1 MSDAPATAH
10 PTERT
15 PEQRAIDLRLMIFDV
30 DGVLTDGRLHIGAQG
45 AVLKIF
51 HVRDGHGIKLLQ
63 AAGVRCAILSA
74 RKSEVVNVRAREL
87 GIEHVQ
93 QGAQDKAAGYAALRG
108 SLGLADAQCGV
119 MGDDWPDLPVLRRVG
134 FAASVADATPE
145 AREAAHWVSSRNG
158 GHGAVRELAEFV
170 LRAQGRFEALL
181 AQETGEAAGA

>member
-1 MSDAPATAH
+1 MSADAAP
-10 PTERT
+10 PGLT
-15 PEQRAIDLRLMIFDV
+15 PERRAAGLRLMIFDV

-45 AVLKIF
+45 EAFKVF

-74 RKSEVVNVRAREL
+74 RRSEIVNVRAREL

-93 QGAQDKAAGYAALRG
+93 QGAQDKAAGYVALRAA
-108 SLGLADAQCGV
+108 LGLADAQCGFI
-119 MGDDWPDLPVLRRVG
+119 GDDWPDLPVLRQVG
-134 FAASVADATPE
+134 FAASVADGTPE
-145 AREAAHWVSSRNG
+145 ARAAAHWISSRNG

-181 AQETGEAAGA
+181 AQEAGAPAGA